1 MAVDKDILKELREMN
16 SVLAGLSRD
25 MPFEVPAGYFNN
37 LPGSVLLRATEK
49 VSLKEKTMPHLV
61 PEGYFDNLPA
71 ELIRSLKDKKTKTG
85 TVPVPGKRINL
96 WAGMRWAVAAMLMLA
111 IGLGSY
117 RFLVPRTQTVEQQ
130 LQALSDE
137 AIVSYVEDNIYAFET
152 ETIANHVGTT
162 DMNSSSLNLNDKAI
176 ENYLEEAGWQ

>member
-25 MPFEVPAGYFNN
+25 MLFEVPADYFNN
-37 LPGSVLLRATEK
+37 LPGTVLHRATEK
-49 VSLKEKTMPHLV
+49 VSLAEKNMPHIV
-61 PEGYFDNLPA
+61 PEGYFDNLPE
-71 ELIRSLKDKKTKTG
+71 ELIRSLKDKETG

-96 WAGMRWAVAAMLMLA
+96 WAGMRWAVAAILIIA

-117 RFLVPRTQTVEQQ
+117 RFLVPQTQTVEQQ

-152 ETIANHVGTT
+152 ETIANHIGTT
-162 DMNSSSLNLNDKAI
+162 DVNSSSLNLNNEAI